1 MNLNYY
7 IWCNMGNK
15 VYKFGYIGV
24 IGKTNAGKSTLI
36 NLIVGNK
43 VAIVSPKTQTTRNNI
58 LGIITK
64 FSETENY
71 QLVFVDTPGI
81 HKSQNNLDKQMNKNL
96 RTAISSVDIILYVLD
111 SSKNITQDE
120 LEYIKNLNKIPLILV
135 INKIDKIS
143 KLKLIETINLFKN
156 YSNINSIIP
165 FSSTKNINL
174 NILLSEILKL
184 LPISNVLNFIFNEDE
199 YTDQSLK
206 FLISEII
213 REKTLYLLHEEIPHG
228 IAVSI
233 KEFKENE
240 KIVEI
245 SADIICEKQSH
256 KNIIIGKNGSK
267 IKEISSKARLDI
279 EDLLQKK
286 VMLTTYVK
294 VIKNWR
300 NLINPE
306 SILE

>member
-1 MNLNYY
+1 ME
-7 IWCNMGNK
+7 NK
-15 VYKFGYIGV
+15 IYKFGYIGV

>member
-24 IGKTNAGKSTLI
+24 IGKTNVGKSTLI

>member
-7 IWCNMGNK
+7 IWCNMENK
-15 VYKFGYIGV
+15 IYKFGYIGV

-165 FSSTKNINL
+165 FSSAKNINL

>member
-24 IGKTNAGKSTLI
+24 IGKTNVGKSTLI

-233 KEFKENE
+233 KELKENE

>member
-7 IWCNMGNK
+7 IWCNMENK
-15 VYKFGYIGV
+15 IYKFGYIGV

-156 YSNINSIIP
+156 NSNINSIIP

>member
-156 YSNINSIIP
+156 NSNINSIIP

>member
-1 MNLNYY
+1 
-7 IWCNMGNK
+7 MGNK

-24 IGKTNAGKSTLI
+24 IGKTNAGKSSLI

-184 LPISNVLNFIFNEDE
+184 LPISNILNFIFNEDE

>member
-7 IWCNMGNK
+7 IWCNMENK
-15 VYKFGYIGV
+15 IYKFGYIGV

>member
-7 IWCNMGNK
+7 IWCNMENK
-15 VYKFGYIGV
+15 IYKFGYIGV

-96 RTAISSVDIILYVLD
+96 RTTISSVDIILYVLD